1 MDSYGGANDSFY
13 SEYGGS
19 DEAYPEW
26 QEFWDES
33 AQAKYWYNNITGEAS
48 WTKPPELAGDDASV
62 TSINPAVAAGPGGA
76 DDWVSYIDETT
87 GAKLTY
93 DTPHS
98 YKL

>member
-1 MDSYGGANDSFY
+1 MLTPNDHHHSVMTDYTMDSYGGGNDSFY

-48 WTKPPELAGDDASV
+48 WTKPPELGNLAPQS
-62 TSINPAVAAGPGGA
+62 
-76 DDWVSYIDETT
+76 
-87 GAKLTY
+87 
-93 DTPHS
+93 
-98 YKL
+98 